1 MGMRSTITKL
11 PEDVRSAFEKRV
23 SAGESVEALTAWL
36 KAQGHERSHSCVGRY
51 LRAKRPR
58 STFVA
63 RKWSKEQREILAVLG
78 EIRLAEL
85 ALLEKLRDGC
95 LAAPGA

>member
-1 MGMRSTITKL
+1 MGMRSSITKL

-23 SAGESVEALTAWL
+23 SAGESVDALTAWL

-58 STFVA
+58 GAFAA
-63 RKWSKEQREILAVLG
+63 RKWTKEQREILALLG
-78 EIRLAEL
+78 EIRLAEMVL
-85 ALLEKLRDGC
+85 VESLRDGC
-95 LAAPGA
+95 LAPPGA